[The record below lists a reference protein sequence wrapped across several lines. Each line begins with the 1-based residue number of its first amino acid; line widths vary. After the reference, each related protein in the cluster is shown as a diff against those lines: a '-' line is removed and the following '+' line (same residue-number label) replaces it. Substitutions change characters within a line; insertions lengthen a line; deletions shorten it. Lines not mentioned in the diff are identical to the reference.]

1 MSRIIF
7 PHIAL
12 FLANTI
18 YAINYLFAKDVMPEY
33 ITPTGFILLRVF
45 SGAVIFLLIHAL
57 FIKEKLDRQDV
68 LYLLICALFGIV
80 INMLCF
86 FEGLN
91 LTTPINA
98 SLIMITTPLIVYLL
112 SLFFNK
118 EKYHSRR
125 LIGVIFGLFG
135 AVLLITEGNFNF
147 RINNLGDLLV
157 FLNAISYGIYL
168 ILIKSMMQKYHPIT
182 VLKNLFLLG
191 LVILIPVGG
200 NDVFSID
207 FLSIPIE
214 IILKILFVLLFT
226 TCGAYFL
233 NIYAISKVRASTV
246 AFYIYLQPLLATT
259 LAVMIKKDILTDIKL
274 ISSFFI
280 FLGVYFVIKRT

>member
-1 MSRIIF
+1 MSRLIF

-45 SGAVIFLLIHAL
+45 SGAVIFFLIHSF
-57 FIKEKLDRQDV
+57 FIKEKLDRQDI
-68 LYLLICALFGIV
+68 LYLLTCALFGIV

-91 LTTPINA
+91 ITTPINA

-118 EKYHSRR
+118 EQYYSRR
-125 LIGVIFGLFG
+125 LIGVILGLFG
-135 AVLLITEGNFNF
+135 AVLLITEGNFDF
-147 RINNLGDLLV
+147 RLNNLGDLLV
-157 FLNAISYGIYL
+157 FFNAISYAIYL

-191 LVILIPVGG
+191 LVILIPLGG
-200 NDVFSID
+200 NDFFNID
-207 FLSIPIE
+207 FLSMPME
-214 IILKILFVLLFT
+214 IVFKILFVLLFT
-226 TCGAYFL
+226 TCVAYFL

-246 AFYIYLQPLLATT
+246 AFYIYLQPLLATI
-259 LAVMIKKDILTDIKL
+259 LAVMIRKDILTDIKL
-274 ISSFFI
+274 ISAFFI